1 MFDNSTIMDDPYD
14 DGVDVIDLASIHERS
29 RRSVWDGLKFRLEA
43 PSVDWRKHIGTTD
56 IGASFG
62 VIMLNFLDLG
72 IGNKCFFKSYIHCLL
87 YNLDIQLQRKFVI

>member
-72 IGNKCFFKSYIHCLL
+72 IGNKCFFKVIYIAYYITWT
-87 YNLDIQLQRKFVI
+87 YNCTENL